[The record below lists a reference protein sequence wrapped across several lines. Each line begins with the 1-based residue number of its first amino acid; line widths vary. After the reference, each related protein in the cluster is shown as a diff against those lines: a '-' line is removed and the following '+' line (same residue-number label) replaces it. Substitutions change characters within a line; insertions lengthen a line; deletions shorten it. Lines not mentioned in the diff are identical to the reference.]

1 MMLMENTIQRYI
13 DEKVSLIKNNSASP
27 PAHPQTLQGE
37 SMVEYAFEDIGKMR
51 TGNG

>member
-13 DEKVSLIKNNSASP
+13 DEKVSLIKNNSASA

-37 SMVEYAFEDIGKMR
+37 SMVECAFEDIGKMR